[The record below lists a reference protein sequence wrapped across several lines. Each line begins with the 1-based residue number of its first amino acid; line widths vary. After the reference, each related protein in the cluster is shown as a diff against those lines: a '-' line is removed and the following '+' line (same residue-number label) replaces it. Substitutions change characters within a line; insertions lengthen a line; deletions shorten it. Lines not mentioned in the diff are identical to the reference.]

1 MHNTT
6 EMRLSF
12 FLLSQ
17 LVSRGCRSLVE
28 RRADQMFEVGKGSKA
43 STLLLPLLLPLP
55 LLLLGTYCMYRWL
68 DDSMRIR
75 N

>member
-1 MHNTT
+1 
-6 EMRLSF
+6 MRLSF

-43 STLLLPLLLPLP
+43 YYSTTTTITTTTTTATRYLLYVQMV
-55 LLLLGTYCMYRWL
+55 G
-68 DDSMRIR
+68 
-75 N
+75 